1 LTGVFISFKKK
12 ALMKKQIKIWFHT
25 GSASDIREF
34 ALSGTLIHSLVI
46 LTLMATAGLAYTGYD
61 YYKLKKASFNN
72 ALLSEKIE
80 SQHNEIKVQ
89 RSQLQTL
96 AGEIN
101 QLKDSVT
108 TLSSFEEK
116 VRIIA
121 DIKKNSDSIGFF
133 GIGGI
138 SRDDIDPDIPLTQRH
153 NSLIRE
159 MHQQTSQI
167 TVATQKQKADFEELL
182 KILNKKR
189 NLLASTPSIRP
200 VKGWVTSKFG
210 YRSSPFTARKEFH
223 SGLDIA
229 NRKGKKII
237 ATADGRVSYAAE
249 KMLIG
254 KMVKIDHGH
263 GTVTKFGHLDKILV
277 KKGANVKR
285 GDVIGLMGNT
295 GRSTGPHV
303 HYEVRIN
310 GTPVNPE
317 KYILN

>member
-1 LTGVFISFKKK
+1 
-12 ALMKKQIKIWFHT
+12 MKKRIKIWFHT
-25 GSASDIREF
+25 GSAADIREVT
-34 ALSGTLIHSLVI
+34 LSKPLINSLVI
-46 LTLMATAGLAYTGYD
+46 LFFMAAAGLTYTGYD
-61 YYKLKKASFNN
+61 YYRLKKASFDNT
-72 ALLSEKIE
+72 LLSEKLE
-80 SQHNEIKVQ
+80 RQKNEIMVQ

-101 QLKDSVT
+101 QLKDNVA
-108 TLSSFEEK
+108 TLSTFEEK

-121 DIKKNSDSIGFF
+121 DIKKKSDSIGFF

-138 SRDDIDPDIPLTQRH
+138 SRDDIDPDIPLSQRH

-167 TVATQKQKADFEELL
+167 NVAAQKQKTDFQELL
-182 KILNKKR
+182 NYLNKKR

-210 YRSSPFTARKEFH
+210 YRSSPFTGRKEFH

-237 ATADGRVSYAAE
+237 ATASGRVSYAAE

-277 KKGANVKR
+277 KKGDSVKR

>member
-1 LTGVFISFKKK
+1 
-12 ALMKKQIKIWFHT
+12 MKKQIKIWFHT
-25 GSASDIREF
+25 GSASNIREF
-34 ALSGTLIHSLVI
+34 TLSRTLTSSLGI
-46 LTLMATAGLAYTGYD
+46 LFLLATTGLAYTGYD
-61 YYKLKKASFNN
+61 YYRLKKASFDN
-72 ALLSEKIE
+72 ALLSKTIE
-80 SQHNEIKVQ
+80 SQKNEIEIQ
-89 RSQLQTL
+89 RTQLQTL

-101 QLKDSVT
+101 QLKDNVA

-138 SRDDIDPDIPLTQRH
+138 SRDDIDPDIPLSQRH

-167 TVATQKQKADFEELL
+167 NIATQKQKADFEELL
-182 KILNKKR
+182 KYLNKKR

-210 YRSSPFTARKEFH
+210 YRSSPFTGRKEFH

-237 ATADGRVSYAAE
+237 ATANGRISYAGE

-277 KKGANVKR
+277 KKGASIKR